1 MSKSRSQKQRS
12 SSLRDLSLP
21 PIPRVL
27 PKILHHLHTTD
38 FANKE
43 GVLEAIRCGS
53 GLEKRV
59 LKRINSQLPR
69 PVGKVERAIEMI
81 GATTAAGV
89 VTKLSMNKLNVLRRG
104 PAGSCIRRLI
114 QHSEATA
121 VLARYLLR
129 EQLPEDMGSTG
140 DPEEKDLIRTAFA
153 KGFVHDLGKLV
164 LIYNDPEKGAAL
176 YGDNWIERDPDEISE
191 RAIERR
197 AFGHDHME
205 AGAYAAAEI
214 GLPSEVAAVAG
225 EHHDAGGASPE
236 APDTWAVRAVR
247 AANLL
252 TKAMGD
258 SFSGLHA
265 QDVSLD
271 WETCARHPSWLHW
284 ETASDANL
292 EEIAQDD
299 VMLYSEFFLDSSNS
313 RHAPS

>member
-1 MSKSRSQKQRS
+1 MSESRSQEQRS
-12 SSLRDLSLP
+12 RSLRDLSLP
-21 PIPRVL
+21 PVPRVL
-27 PKILHHLHTTD
+27 PKILDHLHTTE

-69 PVGKVERAIEMI
+69 PVGDVERAIEMI

-104 PAGSCIRRLI
+104 PAGSCVRQLI

-129 EQLPEDMGSTG
+129 EQLPDGTAPTG
-140 DPEEKDLIRTAFA
+140 DPEEEDLIQTAFA

-176 YGDNWIERDPDEISE
+176 YGDNWIERDPDEINE

-205 AGAYAAAEI
+205 AGAHAAAEI
-214 GLPSEVAAVAG
+214 GLPSELVSVAG
-225 EHHDAGGASPE
+225 EHHAGGALPE
-236 APDTWAVRAVR
+236 APDTWAFRAVR

-252 TKAMGD
+252 TKAMGG

-284 ETASDANL
+284 KTASAANL
-292 EEIAQDD
+292 EKIAQKDL
-299 VMLYSEFFLDSSNS
+299 MLYSEFFLNSSNS

>member
-1 MSKSRSQKQRS
+1 MSKSRSQEQQSR
-12 SSLRDLSLP
+12 SLRDLSLP
-21 PIPRVL
+21 PVPRVL
-27 PKILHHLHTTD
+27 PKILAHLHTTE

-43 GVLEAIRCGS
+43 GVLEAVRCGS

-69 PVGKVERAIEMI
+69 PVGDVERAIGMI

-104 PAGSCIRRLI
+104 PAGSCVRQLI

-129 EQLPEDMGSTG
+129 EQLPDGTG
-140 DPEEKDLIRTAFA
+140 PTSDPEEEDLVQTAFA

-176 YGDNWIERDPDEISE
+176 YGDNWIERDPDEINE

-205 AGAYAAAEI
+205 AGAHAAAEI
-214 GLPSEVAAVAG
+214 GLPSDLVTVAR
-225 EHHDAGGASPE
+225 EHHAGGTSPE
-236 APDTWAVRAVR
+236 APDTWAFRAVR

-252 TKAMGD
+252 TKAMGN

-284 ETASDANL
+284 KTASAAEL
-292 EEIAQDD
+292 EKIAQKDL
-299 VMLYSEFFLDSSNS
+299 MLYSEFFLNSSNS